1 MKHPACVGTLS
12 ILTSSQYEAVL
23 FPVGAVHLDLL
34 ATVEEGLNTGL
45 SVLYVLAASL
55 TAV

>member
-1 MKHPACVGTLS
+1 MRTLS
-12 ILTSSQYEAVL
+12 SLTSSQYEAVL
-23 FPVGAVHLDLL
+23 FRLSAVGLDLL

-45 SVLYVLAASL
+45 SVLYVLAAPL